1 MRFNNKVVV
10 VTGGGRGIG
19 RAIST
24 RFLDEG
30 AVVVTAQ
37 RSQSD
42 LRGAE
47 HFHADFS
54 KPEDCA
60 AVIDQTINRHGRLDI
75 LVNNAGMMQEA
86 RADHMSL
93 EAWDRCMAVNLRA
106 PFMLIRQA
114 LPMLRETQGNI
125 VNIADQRVFNLRP
138 EFMSYTL
145 SKTALW
151 TLTLARGYGYNRN
164 V

>member
-60 AVIDQTINRHGRLDI
+60 AVILDQCATGLICNMGTCVAKPTLGEPC
-75 LVNNAGMMQEA
+75 VNFQCADGFVCENNQCQEA
-86 RADHMSL
+86 TPLS
-93 EAWDRCMAVNLRA
+93 CSYA
-106 PFMLIRQA
+106 PGIL
-114 LPMLRETQGNI
+114 
-125 VNIADQRVFNLRP
+125 D
-138 EFMSYTL
+138 
-145 SKTALW
+145 
-151 TLTLARGYGYNRN
+151 
-164 V
+164 